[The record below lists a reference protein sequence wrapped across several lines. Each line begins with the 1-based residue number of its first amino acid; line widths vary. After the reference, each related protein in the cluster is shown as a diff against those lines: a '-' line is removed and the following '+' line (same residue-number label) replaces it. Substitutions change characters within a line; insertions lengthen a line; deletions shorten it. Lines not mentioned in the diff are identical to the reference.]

1 MKTLGRFFNVIGPF
15 LAAVPVS
22 TQITGVS
29 DHSVLPTFRQLAAED
44 PSKRFWLT
52 WNELGADEM
61 LSIEDSNVYD
71 SGRDEEFVLRP
82 REIGLGAGSFDDLL
96 PVSDLDATVDNF
108 MALIGGDGPPGAIE
122 SIRLNAAAL
131 AINCEVAADW
141 PEGLQ
146 MASDAMDS
154 GAPAA
159 LIERLRAHGEKASAA
174 SAPAPNVG
182 A

>member
-1 MKTLGRFFNVIGPF
+1 
-15 LAAVPVS
+15 
-22 TQITGVS
+22 
-29 DHSVLPTFRQLAAED
+29 
-44 PSKRFWLT
+44 
-52 WNELGADEM
+52 M

-141 PEGLQ
+141 PKGC
-146 MASDAMDS
+146 
-154 GAPAA
+154 
-159 LIERLRAHGEKASAA
+159 RWRAT
-174 SAPAPNVG
+174 P
-182 A
+182 